1 MFTYRFTVLY
11 PPKIILHG
19 ISVFRTKKLTYVWT
33 QTLFWWKYRKILIQ
47 PNNVNSMLNTA
58 RTDRRKAILFREFS
72 ARIKFLVRG
81 APNVPRNGHFHC
93 RTILINFEK
102 SWWWPIKAISH
113 GHISNRHSGSKKV
126 LMATILKHLSTCPF
140 CQHFVNIFQIISG
153 SIVYLFLQIYRGD
166 DL

>member
-1 MFTYRFTVLY
+1 MAVKQCLLIDLPFYIHR
-11 PPKIILHG
+11 

-58 RTDRRKAILFREFS
+58 GTDRRKAILFREFS

-81 APNVPRNGHFHC
+81 APNVLRNGHFHC

-102 SWWWPIKAISH
+102 SWWWTKKAISH

-126 LMATILKHLSTCPF
+126 LMATILKHLSTF
-140 CQHFVNIFQIISG
+140 CQHFPNNFKLNCLLVFT
-153 SIVYLFLQIYRGD
+153 